1 MEFLDNFNKI
11 EEIKK
16 QYNNEYLK
24 QKIEMIPYL
33 EEMSK
38 IVVDSKGINYRFADL
53 VSDYLSKSDFTV
65 FGDARTDNE
74 IMFVSDSS
82 YYGDCF
88 NFINN
93 SKKQIDMIKYQTS
106 DKRVTISLKEKHNKV
121 SLIKTINQ
129 LDESYRQIKSIYEK
143 DGDSYYQKSFSDKI
157 IMNENDLVTYG
168 SEELEYDKDK
178 DVLTRTYYLVTKDDS
193 KVLSKTSI
201 SSIVDKSKYVIENG
215 LFSIINKEKEERLL
229 KVKELENKLVKKIN

>member
-1 MEFLDNFNKI
+1 MEFIDNFNKI

-24 QKIEMIPYL
+24 QKTDMIPYL

-38 IVVDSKGINYRFADL
+38 VVVDSNGINYRFADL
-53 VSDYLSKSDFTV
+53 VSDYLSKSDFSV

-93 SKKQIDMIKYQTS
+93 SNKQIDMINYQTN
-106 DKRVTISLKEKHNKV
+106 DKRVTISLKEKRNKV
-121 SLIKTINQ
+121 SLIKTIDQ
-129 LDESYRQIKSIYEK
+129 LDGSYRQIKSIYEK
-143 DGDSYYQKSFSDKI
+143 DGDSYYQKSFSDKL

-168 SEELEYDKDK
+168 SEELEYDKD
-178 DVLTRTYYLVTKDDS
+178 VLTRTYCLVTKDNS
-193 KVLSKTSI
+193 KVLSKTNI
-201 SSIVDKSKYVIENG
+201 SSIVDKSKYVVENG
-215 LFSIINKEKEERLL
+215 LFSIINKEKEEKLL